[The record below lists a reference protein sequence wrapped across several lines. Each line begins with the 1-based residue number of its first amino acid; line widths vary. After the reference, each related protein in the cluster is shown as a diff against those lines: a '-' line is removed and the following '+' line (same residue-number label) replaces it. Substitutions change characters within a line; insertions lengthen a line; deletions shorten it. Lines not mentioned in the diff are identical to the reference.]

1 MTKIFSNAH
10 EIEWSQRENGHNI
23 KDFIC
28 SYYLYI
34 KFYTASR
41 VLTRNQLPTIC
52 NEFQFNLHVIVVQCT
67 YYSIMYKLCSEIT
80 YFNVCIPSLYVGMCR
95 NVDRTISIFFMVVLQ
110 GMFHMTEPS
119 VCDI

>member
-67 YYSIMYKLCSEIT
+67 LNVFFRQIKLFIRFHLAFVLGFRP
-80 YFNVCIPSLYVGMCR
+80 FNINFTKINQIIGLKLKTKG
-95 NVDRTISIFFMVVLQ
+95 
-110 GMFHMTEPS
+110 
-119 VCDI
+119 